1 MNSTENISIWDGNP
15 GNPSGSTALGIY
27 DSDVAFQ
34 LQAPGLAKQIAFNLG
49 YPIVAVELDSG
60 SIYTAIEQAS
70 LEFSSIVNEYNIQ
83 DNLFLLKGAPTG
95 SNLSGRNI
103 ADNFGRT
110 YELAQ
115 KYGTEVGTGGDV
127 TWKTTSIP
135 ISESVQ
141 NYNLD
146 TLIGTNV
153 EGGAAI
159 EIKRIHH
166 YRTPAS
172 QRFFNP
178 LLGTQQLMNQ
188 FGFGNMGIGISY
200 LMLPLNMDL
209 LRMQTIEFNDTIRK
223 SAYTFELINN
233 QLRIFPIPEAN
244 YNLYIE
250 YILKTDRFNPLKE
263 SAGKISDFSN
273 VPYNNIAFQYITDP
287 GKQWIRK
294 YAIAIAK
301 GMLGQVRSKYGSV
314 PSANNEISMNG
325 PDLISEAQQ
334 EKEQLIQQL
343 RETLEKLTRRS
354 QVEQRKEIAENLQ
367 EELAKIPLGYFIK

>member
-1 MNSTENISIWDGNP
+1 MNSTVTIPIWDGNP
-15 GNPSGSTALGIY
+15 GTPSGSTALGIY
-27 DSDVAFQ
+27 DSDATFVSE
-34 LQAPGLAKQIAFNLG
+34 APNLAKQIASNLG
-49 YPIVAVELDSG
+49 YPVVAVELDSG
-60 SIYTAIEQAS
+60 SMYTAIEQAT

-83 DNLFLLKGAPTG
+83 DNIFILKGASTG

-110 YELAQ
+110 YELTE
-115 KYGTEVGTGGDV
+115 KYGTEVGTGGNT
-127 TWKTTSIP
+127 TWKTVSIP
-135 ISESVQ
+135 ISQSVQ

-146 TLIGTNV
+146 EMISDTYETGS
-153 EGGAAI
+153 AI

-200 LMLPLNMDL
+200 LMMPLNMDL

-233 QLRIFPIPEAN
+233 RLRLFPIPETS

-250 YILKTDRFNPLKE
+250 YIVKSERFNPLKE
-263 SAGKISDFSN
+263 DAGLISDFSN
-273 VPYNNIAFQYITDP
+273 VPYNDIAYMYITDP

-294 YAIAIAK
+294 FAIAIAK

-314 PSANNEISMNG
+314 PSANNEISLNG

-343 RETLEKLTRRS
+343 RETLEKMTRRS
-354 QVEQRKEIAENLQ
+354 QVEQRKEIAENIQ
-367 EELAKIPLGYFIK
+367 EELNKIPLGFWIQ

>member
-1 MNSTENISIWDGNP
+1 MNSTVTIPIWDGNP

-27 DSDVAFQ
+27 DSDTSFQ
-34 LQAPGLAKQIAFNLG
+34 SQAPGLAKQIASNLG
-49 YPIVAVELDSG
+49 YPVVAVELDSG
-60 SIYTAIEQAS
+60 SIYNAIEQAT

-83 DNLFLLKGAPTG
+83 DNIFLLKGAPTG
-95 SNLSGRNI
+95 SNLAGRNVS
-103 ADNFGRT
+103 DNFGRT
-110 YELAQ
+110 YELTE
-115 KYGTEVGTGGDV
+115 KYGTESGVGGNV
-127 TWKTTSIP
+127 TWKTVSIP
-135 ISESVQ
+135 ISQSVQ

-146 TLIGTNV
+146 TLISD
-153 EGGAAI
+153 EYESGASI
-159 EIKRIHH
+159 EIKRVHH

-200 LMLPLNMDL
+200 LLMPLNMDL

-223 SAYTFELINN
+223 SAYTFEIINN
-233 QLRIFPIPEAN
+233 QLRIFPIPETN

-250 YILKTDRFNPLKE
+250 YINKEDRFNPLKE
-263 SAGKISDFSN
+263 SSGTISDYSN
-273 VPYNNIAFQYITDP
+273 VPYNNIPFMYITDP

-294 YAIAIAK
+294 YAISIAK

-314 PSANNEISMNG
+314 PSANNEISLNG

-343 RETLEKLTRRS
+343 RETMEKMTRRS
-354 QVEQRKEIAENLQ
+354 QMEQRKEISENLQ
-367 EELAKIPLGYFIK
+367 EELSKIPLGFYIK